1 MSSFDIAQPY
11 IRIKQT
17 EKHIIM
23 DNNSR
28 YSNGNSVVE
37 SGLSLFAFMGK
48 TFWTSIGLLY
58 AIAFAYILFPLAL
71 GIFMLAGL
79 LYPLYLL
86 IKSIIKN

>member
-1 MSSFDIAQPY
+1 
-11 IRIKQT
+11 
-17 EKHIIM
+17 
-23 DNNSR
+23 
-28 YSNGNSVVE
+28 
-37 SGLSLFAFMGK
+37 MGK